1 MKKTTPKKIDATDMQ
16 IIRLL
21 QKDSRLSFNKI
32 AGKIG
37 ISVGTA
43 YNRIKNLEVT
53 GVVKGYGTTLDTAKL
68 GYELT
73 AIILIQA
80 AGKYLA
86 EVEEEVAKLNAVTAA
101 YDVAGDFDVALVTK
115 FKDRQGL
122 NDFVKG
128 LLANPHIKRTV
139 TNVALNVVKEDQLVI
154 GDECETRTKSEK
166 TVGG

>member
-1 MKKTTPKKIDATDMQ
+1 MKNNIPKKIDVIDIQ
-16 IIRLL
+16 IITLL

-43 YNRIKNLEVT
+43 YNRVKNLEAT
-53 GVVKGYGTTLDTAKL
+53 GVVKGYGTVLDTAKL

-86 EVEEEVAKLNAVTAA
+86 NVEAEIAKLNAVTAV
-101 YDVAGDFDVALVTK
+101 YDIAGDYDAALVTK

-122 NDFVKG
+122 NDFVKS

-139 TNVALNVVKEDQLVI
+139 TSVALNVVKEDPLVI
-154 GDECETRTKSEK
+154 GDEAEVK
-166 TVGG
+166 T